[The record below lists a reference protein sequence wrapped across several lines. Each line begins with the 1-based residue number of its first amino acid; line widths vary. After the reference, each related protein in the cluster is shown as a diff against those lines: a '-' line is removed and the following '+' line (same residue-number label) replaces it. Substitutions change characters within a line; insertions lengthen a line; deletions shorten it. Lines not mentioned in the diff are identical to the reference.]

1 MGGGMT
7 PDVIAAATNMI
18 NNLNPMAVLQVSR
31 MMTVVITLFDKNDDQ
46 GDGITHNDQ
55 NLMLLLVIW
64 KCSVGSHLLF
74 PDDWRHST
82 WGRGDAKHGS

>member
-31 MMTVVITLFDKNDDQ
+31 MMTVVITFLIKMM
-46 GDGITHNDQ
+46 TRMME
-55 NLMLLLVIW
+55 LPTMT
-64 KCSVGSHLLF
+64 K
-74 PDDWRHST
+74 T
-82 WGRGDAKHGS
+82 

>member
-31 MMTVVITLFDKNDDQ
+31 MMTVVITFFVKNDDEK
-46 GDGITHNDQ
+46 DGITQDDH
-55 NLMLLLVIW
+55 NLMLLLVIKVEMQCW
-64 KCSVGSHLLF
+64 LSFVVS
-74 PDDWRHST
+74 R
-82 WGRGDAKHGS
+82 